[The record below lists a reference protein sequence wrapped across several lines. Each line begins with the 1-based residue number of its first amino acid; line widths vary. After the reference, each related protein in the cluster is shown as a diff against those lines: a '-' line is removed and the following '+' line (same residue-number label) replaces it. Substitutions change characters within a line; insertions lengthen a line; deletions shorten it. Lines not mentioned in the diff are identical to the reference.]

1 MSTAPRTTTAL
12 AAFATLS
19 ALLCLSGCA
28 SLNPH
33 KLDDTLAAFHD
44 DLRWG
49 RPEWAER
56 AMVAS
61 LRADFNARH
70 AQWAERIRIA
80 DLDVEAPRSRNGR
93 TIVRARYTWSFIDE
107 VEQRE
112 TVVETRWSPGAIEWT
127 CDEERVVSGDRRLFE
142 RRPAASNNGAI
153 ASR

>member
-1 MSTAPRTTTAL
+1 MSVTA
-12 AAFATLS
+12 
-19 ALLCLSGCA
+19 CA

-33 KLDDTLAAFHD
+33 KLEDTLAAFHD

-56 AMVAS
+56 SMTTP

-70 AQWAERIRIA
+70 AHWTDRVRIA
-80 DLDVEAPRSRNGR
+80 DLDVEQPRSRNGK
-93 TIVRARYTWSFIDE
+93 TFVRARYTWSFIDE

-112 TVVETRWSPGAIEWT
+112 TVVETRWSPGALDWT

-142 RRPAASNNGAI
+142 RVASSGGTAGAAGAT
-153 ASR
+153 AVAAR